1 MEKEQRQ
8 VHELEAPLLP
18 GDGDGDA
25 AGKAAAAAGSAYALV
40 CSLVASAISIIYGYS
55 KQTSLQPHACACK
68 LAMRVSFQV
77 LRPIIILIC
86 SRRQIPYASINRVS
100 G

>member
-55 KQTSLQPHACACK
+55 KQTSLQPHACMQAGHACIFP
-68 LAMRVSFQV
+68 SF
-77 LRPIIILIC
+77 
-86 SRRQIPYASINRVS
+86 ASNYYFDL
-100 G
+100 